1 MFGSDL
7 AFSLSRIDIRIND
20 RNGMFE
26 YNPEVVAEFRAN
38 SGQVGGRFA
47 ALDLALLTTVGAR
60 TGLPRISPVAYFTDG
75 GDIFVIASA
84 AGSDRNP
91 AWYHN
96 LVANPELTVEVGA
109 DKYQAKATPTE
120 GEERTRLFAKAV
132 TVQPGF
138 AEFEAKTRRRIPVL
152 RITRISW

>member
-1 MFGSDL
+1 MEL
-7 AFSLSRIDIRIND
+7 ASSLSRSNIRIDD
-20 RNGMFE
+20 RNEMFE
-26 YNPEVVAEFRAN
+26 YNPEVIAEFRAN
-38 SGQVGGRFA
+38 GGRVGGRFA
-47 ALDLALLTTVGAR
+47 TFDMALLTTVGAR
-60 TGLPRISPVAYFTDG
+60 TGLPRISPVVYFTDG
-75 GDIFVIASA
+75 SDIFVIASA

-96 LVANPELTVEVGA
+96 LVANPELIVEVGA
-109 DKYQAKATPTE
+109 DRYRAKATPTE

-152 RITRISW
+152 RITRIN